1 MRKNGGSY
9 DAQRIEA
16 ERQAA
21 WARRDAFATPAPA
34 AGKAGVYVKPSS
46 PFTSGNLHMGH
57 VRDYAIG
64 DAYARFRRARG
75 DAVLFGFG
83 FDAFGLPAEMA
94 AIERGVRPAEWVE
107 RCGERMLAQMKRL
120 GFSFD
125 YERAFYSSDEEQYR
139 WSQWLF
145 LTLLEAG
152 LIYRDD
158 ATVDWC
164 DTCRTTL
171 AALQVEDGRCWRCHN
186 EVRLIRRPTWF
197 LRVTPYLE
205 ENDRNLERFERWD
218 ELSLAAQRYILGR
231 TDGVEL
237 DLAAAGG
244 GEAESPGSGDPA
256 GAGSAGTLTV
266 FTPYASSL
274 AQARFVLL
282 SPRHPEVESWASEPA
297 VQEQLDELRS
307 GGWERSARDAAAV
320 PVIDTGRSVEGPAGG
335 ELPVLVSPLV
345 DARYGPTAALGIPAA
360 DEADA
365 AIAARVERIAGEGL
379 PQGADGSDRSGA
391 GVRDVDRS
399 VAVAR
404 PAKRYRAFDF
414 SISRQRYWGTPIPVV
429 HCEQCGAVPVP
440 VEELPVRLP
449 RDVEPTGE
457 GNPLAE
463 RPDFADVTCPR
474 CGAPARRETD
484 TLDCH
489 FDALWLWVPAAVPPE
504 GRAEQMFT
512 HPELRRWL
520 PSERL
525 VAGNDS
531 GGFVFDQ
538 RVVTKA
544 LRDIGP
550 LAFLADGEPFA
561 GCLFHEMVIADGR
574 KMSKHLGNVVDPD
587 ALVERHGADTVR
599 LAVLY
604 AAGPAKTLNWNEG
617 ALRFASRFLNGLW
630 DYTHDRLA
638 AAAAAPADAEAA
650 ADTAFI
656 RERLGKWCDN
666 GLGRIT
672 AELEALQMHKAVR
685 DVARLFERVQD
696 YEKRILERRGEL
708 GSEDFEA
715 LLAALALLARVLAP
729 FAPHAAEQLLL
740 ALGHEDGHE
749 LPGPWPE
756 PSSAEAAPVGA

>member
-1 MRKNGGSY
+1 
-9 DAQRIEA
+9 
-16 ERQAA
+16 
-21 WARRDAFATPAPA
+21 
-34 AGKAGVYVKPSS
+34 
-46 PFTSGNLHMGH
+46 
-57 VRDYAIG
+57 
-64 DAYARFRRARG
+64 
-75 DAVLFGFG
+75 
-83 FDAFGLPAEMA
+83 
-94 AIERGVRPAEWVE
+94 
-107 RCGERMLAQMKRL
+107 
-120 GFSFD
+120 
-125 YERAFYSSDEEQYR
+125 
-139 WSQWLF
+139 
-145 LTLLEAG
+145 
-152 LIYRDD
+152 
-158 ATVDWC
+158 
-164 DTCRTTL
+164 
-171 AALQVEDGRCWRCHN
+171 GRCWRCHN

-237 DLAAAGG
+237 DLAAVDGRAAANRAGR
-244 GEAESPGSGDPA
+244 A
-256 GAGSAGTLTV
+256 LTV
-266 FTPYASSL
+266 FTPHADSL

-282 SPRHPEVESWASEPA
+282 SPRHPEVESWASQPA

-320 PVIDTGRSVEGPAGG
+320 PLIDTGRSVAGPAGG

-365 AIAARVERIAGEGL
+365 AIAARMERTAGERQQSSCGRSFRRYAE
-379 PQGADGSDRSGA
+379 GNATSGERGGGDVASD
-391 GVRDVDRS
+391 V
-399 VAVAR
+399 R
-404 PAKRYRAFDF
+404 PAMRYRAFDF
-414 SISRQRYWGTPIPVV
+414 SISRQRYWGTPIPVI
-429 HCEQCGAVPVP
+429 HCERCGAVPVP
-440 VEELPVRLP
+440 AEELPVRLP

-463 RPDFADVTCPR
+463 RPDFADVPCPR

-504 GRAEQMFT
+504 GREERMFT
-512 HPELRRWL
+512 HPGLRQWL

-630 DYTHDRLA
+630 DYTHDHLA

-715 LLAALALLARVLAP
+715 LLAALVLLARVLAP
-729 FAPHAAEQLLL
+729 FAPHVAEQLLL
-740 ALGHEDGHE
+740 ALGREDGRE